1 MNIIETKQDAIKL
14 LQKGEDGH
22 SILYWL
28 DKLPALID
36 FDADSTVLGSVSED
50 TENEIEDD
58 LDDLTDEI
66 EDQPQDD
73 LDDYFSLEDEI

>member
-50 TENEIEDD
+50 TENEIEDELDD
-58 LDDLTDEI
+58 LDDLDEM
-66 EDQPQDD
+66 DD
-73 LDDYFSLEDEI
+73 EFSLEDEI